1 MQTESKKRIFISY
14 LALIAFTLISAI
26 IGEFA
31 NPETVFSETN
41 IVITISLIVII
52 KEQKIVDVF
61 MELKHAPKLWR
72 YLLLSYVVL
81 VPSIIAG
88 IYLIF

>member
-1 MQTESKKRIFISY
+1 MHTKSKKRIFISY
-14 LALIAFTLISAI
+14 LALIAFTLISAV
-26 IGEFA
+26 IGDFA

-41 IVITISLIVII
+41 IVIAISLIVII
-52 KEQKIVDVF
+52 KGQQIVDVF

>member
-1 MQTESKKRIFISY
+1 M
-14 LALIAFTLISAI
+14 

-52 KEQKIVDVF
+52 KGQQIVDVF